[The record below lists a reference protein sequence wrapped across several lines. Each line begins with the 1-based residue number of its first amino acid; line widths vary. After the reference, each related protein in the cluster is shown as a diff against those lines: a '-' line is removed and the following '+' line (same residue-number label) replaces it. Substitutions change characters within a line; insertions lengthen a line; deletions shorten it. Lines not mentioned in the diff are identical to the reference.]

1 MAQCMCSISSFGK
14 FLLEILHRNWVVEIF
29 YKTRSLQTEFA
40 MSYVSQMGNEKMF
53 ENWKL
58 IIFYPNDSIKASF
71 NDNLSKLEYLFL
83 YILYRNNSLATI
95 GFGFSRIVSHKMTY
109 VIFLSKITSL
119 LSVAGFKMAA
129 YLGHIFFIFPMK
141 LKRFPINQTL

>member
-1 MAQCMCSISSFGK
+1 
-14 FLLEILHRNWVVEIF
+14 
-29 YKTRSLQTEFA
+29 
-40 MSYVSQMGNEKMF
+40 MSYVFQMGNEKMF

-71 NDNLSKLEYLFL
+71 SDNLSKLEYLFL

>member
-1 MAQCMCSISSFGK
+1 
-14 FLLEILHRNWVVEIF
+14 VVEIF

-71 NDNLSKLEYLFL
+71 SDNLSKLEYLFL
-83 YILYRNNSLATI
+83 YILYRNNSL
-95 GFGFSRIVSHKMTY
+95 
-109 VIFLSKITSL
+109 
-119 LSVAGFKMAA
+119 VAGALCA
-129 YLGHIFFIFPMK
+129 SSDY
-141 LKRFPINQTL
+141 RFRLFAEC